1 MTFKVAIIHYWLIT
15 YRGGEKVLEE
25 FCKIFPDA
33 DIYTHVYCPDA
44 LPENI
49 KRHSIFTTFIQKL
62 PKAAQNYQRYL
73 PLMPLALEQLDLRK
87 YDLVISLESGP
98 AKGIVVT
105 PDTLHI
111 CYCQT
116 PMRYAWDMY
125 HSYYSHAG
133 KLTKRLM
140 PLIMHYM
147 RLWDFASAA
156 RVDHFL
162 ANSHNVAKRVQKHY
176 RRSATVI
183 YPPVHTQAFTVHD
196 RQDDYY
202 LMVGQ
207 LVPYK
212 RIDLAIQAFNQL
224 QKPLIIIGEGEQF
237 TALQKMAGPTI
248 QLLGHQPFEVIQ
260 SHYARCKA
268 MIFPADEDF
277 GIVPVEAM
285 ASGRPVIAYR
295 KGGALETVID
305 NITGLFFD
313 EQTPESLTQAVLKF
327 ETIYQQFNPEKIQF
341 HAQQFDAA
349 VFRQQIKQFVE
360 TAMENH
366 FDRVST
372 ISSTPIHDQ

>member
-1 MTFKVAIIHYWLIT
+1 MTLKVAIIHYWLIT

-25 FCKIFPDA
+25 FCKIFPNA

-44 LPENI
+44 LPESI
-49 KRHSIFTTFIQKL
+49 KRHTIHTTFIQKL
-62 PKAAQNYQRYL
+62 PNATQRYKRYL
-73 PLMPLALEQLDLRK
+73 PLMPIALEQLDLSK

-125 HSYYSHAG
+125 HNYYSHAG

-162 ANSHNVAKRVQKHY
+162 ANSHNVARRIQKHY

-183 YPPVHTQAFTVHD
+183 YPPVNTAAFTIAAEHD
-196 RQDDYY
+196 DFY

-212 RIDLAIQAFNQL
+212 RIDLAIQCFNKL
-224 QKPLIIIGEGEQF
+224 QKTLIIIGEGEQF
-237 TALQKMAGPTI
+237 EALQQIAGPTI
-248 QLLGHQPFEVIQ
+248 QLLGHQPFDVIQ
-260 SHYARCKA
+260 DHYARCKA

-285 ASGRPVIAYR
+285 ASGRPVIAFR

-305 NITGLFFD
+305 NVTGLFFD
-313 EQTPESLTQAVLKF
+313 EQTPESLMQTVLKF
-327 ETIYQQFNPEKIQF
+327 EQLYHQFDPEKIRY
-341 HAQQFDAA
+341 HAQKFDAE
-349 VFRQQIKQFVE
+349 VFRREIEQFIN
-360 TAMENH
+360 TALLDH
-366 FDRVST
+366 LDR
-372 ISSTPIHDQ
+372 TPSIPSHRIQD